1 MRALW
6 LLLAVALIGGVLHF
20 ANQAAS
26 SKLAEHDPRKGTGS
40 TGIVMLYADWCGYCR
55 KLRAD
60 FKRAGVKYQALNVD
74 SPEGD
79 AAMRAL
85 GARGVPVT
93 VVGQTVV
100 HGYNTERLQELLA
113 PQGYRLH

>member
-26 SKLAEHDPRKGTGS
+26 SKLAEHDPRNGTGDN
-40 TGIVMLYADWCGYCR
+40 GIVMLYADWCGYCR
-55 KLRAD
+55 KQRAD
-60 FKRAGVKYQALNVD
+60 FKRASVKYQALNID
-74 SPEGD
+74 SPEGQ
-79 AAMRAL
+79 AAMQAL

-93 VVGQTVV
+93 VVGQEVV
-100 HGYNTERLQELLA
+100 HGYNTARLQELLS
-113 PQGYRLH
+113 PQGYRVY